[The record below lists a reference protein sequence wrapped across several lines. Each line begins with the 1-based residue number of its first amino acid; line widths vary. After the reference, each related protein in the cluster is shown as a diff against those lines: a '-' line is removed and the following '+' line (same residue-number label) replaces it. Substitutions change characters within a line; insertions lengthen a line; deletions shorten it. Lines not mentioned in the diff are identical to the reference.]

1 MSGWRGVLLAAG
13 LTLPALALGAQTWP
27 VDPAQSQATFSV
39 RKFIFAHA
47 RGTFPNLTG
56 KLQRISTG
64 IGADLGEV
72 DATIDV
78 EQLAM
83 DDADDRAKALGPA
96 FFDAAHF
103 PRASFHSDP
112 FPLSELVTGGTLR
125 GLLDLH
131 GETHAVAFKLA
142 PSACPRQPLRCV
154 IRVEGK
160 LDRSDF
166 GMHGWRAV
174 LGDVVRLDLRIRLAN
189 ADP

>member
-1 MSGWRGVLLAAG
+1 MTGWRGLWLAAG
-13 LTLPALALGAQTWP
+13 LALPVLALGAQVWP

-72 DATIDV
+72 DATIEV
-78 EQLAM
+78 GQLVM

-96 FFDAAHF
+96 FFDAARF
-103 PRASFHSDP
+103 PRASFRSDP
-112 FPLSELVTGGTLR
+112 FPLSELVTGGILR
-125 GLLDLH
+125 GSLDLH
-131 GETHAVAFKLA
+131 GQTRAVAFKLA

-166 GMHGWRAV
+166 GMRGWRAV
-174 LGDVVRLDLRIRLAN
+174 LGDVVRLDLRIQLAGTD
-189 ADP
+189 A